1 MRSEIVRCADER
13 IGVYLKEYRMN
24 RMNTSTKVR
33 VASLIAAALVTFGV
47 IDQIAD
53 YAYAPT
59 PVVQVAIASR

>member
-1 MRSEIVRCADER
+1 
-13 IGVYLKEYRMN
+13 
-24 RMNTSTKVR
+24 MNTSTKVR
-33 VASLIAAALVTFGV
+33 AASLIAAALVTFGV